1 MPQEVTRRHFMFQ
14 TMGVIGGATVSGDL
28 LPLLAEAAKCKQV
41 LRVAVVR
48 LLEQRARHRHRRG
61 CEDRIPP
68 FLSWNQRRPRSPVV
82 DVVLPRGGAHPD
94 DGRVYFARRRSE
106 CPYRA
111 VVRRLSVPR
120 APVPSLV

>member
-68 FLSWNQRRPRSPVV
+68 LLVLEPAPAAFPGGGCRSSP
-82 DVVLPRGGAHPD
+82 G
-94 DGRVYFARRRSE
+94 RRS
-106 CPYRA
+106 
-111 VVRRLSVPR
+111 S
-120 APVPSLV
+120 